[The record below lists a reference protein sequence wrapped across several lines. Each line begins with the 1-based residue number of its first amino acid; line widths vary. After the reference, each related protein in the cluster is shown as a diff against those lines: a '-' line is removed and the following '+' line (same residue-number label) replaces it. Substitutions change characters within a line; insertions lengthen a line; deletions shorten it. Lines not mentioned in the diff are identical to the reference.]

1 MKPEKDYLV
10 AFAGIDQLWSI
21 HAEVQPTEI
30 GNTSDANCEERSK
43 SILFDPSTLF
53 DLDLCPKVSTKSSFQ
68 EEMRINN
75 I

>member
-43 SILFDPSTLF
+43 
-53 DLDLCPKVSTKSSFQ
+53 Q
-68 EEMRINN
+68 ESPVIGQGQGN
-75 I
+75 